1 MNKTCNSCVS
11 QQPKWW
17 RKECVK
23 CMESIHNGRCRRWE
37 SWFWRGGG
45 GKGGGNREKGLRKF
59 GCTRINVRSL
69 NDGKI
74 EGDFRCSI
82 LIVMAWKLL
91 LTRDRVGCV
100 TPDQGLHGVVALP
113 FKIGLWRACNE
124 HYDGGPPLSLISLLF
139 LLFCSL
145 SLSLSLTFFFL
156 LLLLLLRCTASLLAF
171 LYCFCLGVSFCSFS
185 LFWKLLSLFTDF
197 EMSLVFY
204 TWSKNNN
211 KNKTS

>member
-1 MNKTCNSCVS
+1 MVLKGRRGEGGWK
-11 QQPKWW
+11 Q
-17 RKECVK
+17 RK
-23 CMESIHNGRCRRWE
+23 GA
-37 SWFWRGGG
+37 
-45 GKGGGNREKGLRKF
+45 RKF

-145 SLSLSLTFFFL
+145 SLSLSHLLFSAAAAAMHRIFVGFSLLFLFGSFFL
-156 LLLLLLRCTASLLAF
+156 LLFSVLKVAF
-171 LYCFCLGVSFCSFS
+171 A
-185 LFWKLLSLFTDF
+185 
-197 EMSLVFY
+197 FY
-204 TWSKNNN
+204 RF
-211 KNKTS
+211 